1 MLSDG
6 MVADSLLWVADAC
19 QFEWSARAACV
30 SIASGTTAAG
40 ACPDALRPP
49 PSGQRA
55 APFFEAL
62 LGFWVALRVR
72 GARLLAREPHS
83 AQHPRHARRV
93 ITFAE
98 MRRDPVAQI
107 GAGPGATAVTVRA
120 RDPAGP
126 LPPVPLP

>member
-1 MLSDG
+1 MLS
-6 MVADSLLWVADAC
+6 
-19 QFEWSARAACV
+19 WSV

-40 ACPDALRPP
+40 ACLDALQPP
-49 PSGQRA
+49 PSGQRG

-62 LGFWVALRVR
+62 LGFCVALRVR

-107 GAGPGATAVTVRA
+107 GAGPGATAVTVGLGTPQNHLP
-120 RDPAGP
+120 PAP
-126 LPPVPLP
+126 LPPLQSAVAAADPLGDRAAL